1 MLTINK
7 IKEYCI
13 NVDLENILNG
23 DKSIGAYCKNQK
35 TITFTCEKDIRLFYF
50 NISLKDLLLTYSSY
64 NGLECYRADEPKDY
78 RKDYNLDIIEI
89 INELNK

>member
-13 NVDLENILNG
+13 KIDLENVLNG
-23 DKSIGAYCKNQK
+23 DKSICAYGKNK
-35 TITFTCEKDIRLFYF
+35 ETITLNSEKDIRLFYF

-64 NGLECYRADEPKDY
+64 NGLKCYKSDEPVNY
-78 RKDYNLDIIEI
+78 RNDYNLDIIEI